1 MKIQVHNSE
10 WLLFKAKLSIYQQ
23 YHGEN
28 KLPSIIWCPRC
39 TRLLKQQS
47 AGRHVA
53 PLWHIIL
60 ISSHELFNSYQ
71 VHVYQSS
78 FEDRQ
83 RFRILEKFEDTKEVI
98 KGVNKGNQRGNQ
110 RDNQRGNQ
118 RSNQR
123 SNQRGN
129 QRSNQRGS
137 QRGNQKP

>member
-10 WLLFKAKLSIYQQ
+10 WLLFNAKLSIYQQ

-60 ISSHELFNSYQ
+60 IPSHELFNSYQ

-78 FEDRQ
+78 FERPSTIPYTGKVWRYQ
-83 RFRILEKFEDTKEVI
+83 RGNQRS
-98 KGVNKGNQRGNQ
+98 NQRGNQ
-110 RDNQRGNQ
+110 MSNQRGNQ

-123 SNQRGN
+123 SNQ
-129 QRSNQRGS
+129 
-137 QRGNQKP
+137 KPYIKGHTIQWSK